1 MTTGSSIRR
10 HVWRPAVLLVVALL
24 VAGCGA
30 ETESVSPDRSSVT
43 EVRVAILPTG
53 NVLPM
58 HLADTQGIFERN
70 GLRIT
75 RTEGQDA
82 SAFLAGLNQGQYDI
96 VMSVP
101 TLVLVGVE
109 RGLDVQVI
117 SRIQR
122 SSAAEPNAV
131 WVTRDESIDSIPQ
144 LEGRTIGVPALT
156 GVLTDS
162 LVYLLQS
169 SGVDRDDVKF
179 IQMPFAAMG
188 DQLDA
193 GRVDAV
199 IASIPYSAGLAARGF
214 RIHEDVVVEAVRDAS
229 GGTIDT
235 GMTALFASS
244 STFADE
250 HPDTIKAWRKS
261 LTEAIDYL
269 NTHEAQARTLL
280 QTWLKMPPEVIERVP
295 LPGWTVEITAN
306 DLRPYVTISKAVG
319 TIQGDPDVDAL
330 VWQGP

>member
-1 MTTGSSIRR
+1 MTTGPSIRR
-10 HVWRPAVLLVVALL
+10 HVRRLAALLVVALL
-24 VAGCGA
+24 VAACGA
-30 ETESVSPDRSSVT
+30 ETESVPLDRPSVT
-43 EVRVAILPTG
+43 DVRVAILPTG
-53 NVLPM
+53 NVLPV
-58 HLADTQGIFERN
+58 HLADTRGIFAGN

-82 SAFLAGLNQGQYDI
+82 SAFLAGLEQGQYDI

-117 SRIQR
+117 SRMQR

-131 WVTRDESIDSIPQ
+131 WVTRDESIDSIAQ
-144 LEGRTIGVPALT
+144 LEGKTIGVPALT

-162 LVYLLQS
+162 LVYLLQNN
-169 SGVDRDDVKF
+169 GVDRDDVTF
-179 IQMPFAAMG
+179 VQLPFAAMG
-188 DQLDA
+188 DQLKA

-199 IASIPYSAGLAARGF
+199 VASIPYGAELAARGF

-250 HPDTIKAWRKS
+250 HPDTIKAWRTS
-261 LTEAIDYL
+261 LNEAIDYL
-269 NTHEAQARTLL
+269 DTHEAEARTLL
-280 QTWLKMPPEVIERVP
+280 QTWLKMPPEVVERVP

-330 VWQGP
+330 VWRGP